1 MNLIKRLLLL
11 LLVATFSCDKDSP
24 RPEIPYVIVNEQI
37 NLTNIQYN
45 RLRQVNGYVYING
58 GVRGILIIRQNT
70 NRYLA
75 IERNCTYDPKAE
87 CATVEV
93 DNSGLF
99 LIDPCCN
106 SQFDL
111 SGQVTGGPAAYPL
124 LQYAT
129 ALNGNFLYITN

>member
-1 MNLIKRLLLL
+1 MNTKAILFLFLLGLI
-11 LLVATFSCDKDSP
+11 SCAKDSP
-24 RPEIPYVIVNEQI
+24 VPEIPYVIVNEQI

-45 RLRQVNGYVYING
+45 RLRQVNGYVYINS

-70 NRYLA
+70 NRYVA
-75 IERNCTYDPKAE
+75 IERNCTYDPAAE

-124 LQYAT
+124 RQYAT
-129 ALNGNFLYITN
+129 AVSGNFLYITN